1 MKDKLNRLPGK
12 TKFRVLLLVGLAFAL
27 VIGSTVTYFANS
39 NSLPNPFQTNKAE
52 VVVMEQFDPSDKWV
66 PGEQKKKEVWFEND
80 GEQDMLLRFQPQ
92 ISWKDL
98 KGGGLPAQIP
108 DDAVT
113 LDYSQVMPG
122 GTNVQ
127 WVLIDGWYYYN
138 KVFHAGESTEQVLK
152 SVTFSKTLTN
162 DGHDGTDYSNVQ
174 CDVAIKGETVQ
185 ADAQAAQSIWGRQA
199 LISGDDVRLK

>member
-92 ISWKDL
+92 IS
-98 KGGGLPAQIP
+98 
-108 DDAVT
+108 
-113 LDYSQVMPG
+113 
-122 GTNVQ
+122 
-127 WVLIDGWYYYN
+127 
-138 KVFHAGESTEQVLK
+138 
-152 SVTFSKTLTN
+152 
-162 DGHDGTDYSNVQ
+162 
-174 CDVAIKGETVQ
+174 
-185 ADAQAAQSIWGRQA
+185 
-199 LISGDDVRLK
+199 